1 MKQVSITYKGKTYE
15 TEYFATEKGE
25 ILRNGKKLKMIV
37 VPTGYY
43 QVTIHYQ
50 CAKQITKLVHRIIAS
65 CFIPN
70 PLNKREV
77 NHINGN
83 KLDNRVCNLEWVT
96 PKENTQHAIKTG
108 LTKPRDMHVVWKGY
122 QMHKEEILTKQRYR
136 TSGAGNPMAKLSE
149 EEVMSIRLL
158 YKNGKRPFEIAKM
171 VGIARQTIE
180 EIIMGIRWAHLP
192 LPYKRPKSLQCKRV
206 QKIKDGKVIAI
217 FETIRD
223 AEKTV
228 TNGKGHSAISACCKG
243 KRKQYGGYK
252 WRYADE

>member
-1 MKQVSITYKGKTYE
+1 MRQVSITYKGKTYI
-15 TEYFATEKGE
+15 TEYFATEHGE

-37 VPTGYY
+37 GPNGYY
-43 QVTIHYQ
+43 QVTIHYK
-50 CAKQITKLVHRIIAS
+50 CEKQVTKQVHRIIAK

-96 PKENTQHAIKTG
+96 PKENTQHAIRMG
-108 LTKPRDMHVVWKGY
+108 LSKPKDMRIVWKGY
-122 QMHKEEILTKQRYR
+122 QIHKDDIIEKQRKR
-136 TSGAGNPMAKLSE
+136 VLGVGNPMAKLSE
-149 EEVMSIRLL
+149 EEVMNIRLL
-158 YKNGKRPFEIAKM
+158 YKKGKRPFEIAKM

-180 EIIMGIRWAHLP
+180 EIIMGIRWAHLS
-192 LPYKRPKSLQCKRV
+192 LPYKPPKSLKSRRV
-206 QKIKDGKVIAI
+206 YKIKNGKVIAV

-223 AEKTV
+223 AEKSV

-243 KRKQYGGYK
+243 KRKQYGGYQ